1 MKPGTSLQRVL
12 EPETLDHLAPDD
24 PVAQRSRRDLRRV
37 NAFMGAR
44 GILERALAKAL
55 AASGEAVGGVGRR
68 LRILELG
75 CGDGKLML
83 DVARHRGVRW
93 PEVELDLLDRQPIVE
108 PETIA
113 AYAAA
118 GWQARPRIADVLD
131 WAFCRVTKSKM
142 TELRLASK
150 QLAWAAENDSAEHW
164 DVVVANLFLHH
175 FDAEGL
181 RRLLAGCARRADAVA
196 ACEPRRSRF
205 ALGASHLI
213 FFLGANAVTRRDGV
227 LSVRAG
233 FVGREISDAWQAGPP
248 PGDAAPVDAPSAW
261 RLDEYDDGL
270 FTHCFCA
277 TLVGGRDR

>member
-1 MKPGTSLQRVL
+1 MGGLPRVL

-44 GILERALAKAL
+44 GILERALSRVAAGAGAK
-55 AASGEAVGGVGRR
+55 R
-68 LRILELG
+68 LRIIELG
-75 CGDGKLML
+75 CGDGRLML
-83 DVARHRGVRW
+83 EIAKHRGDRW
-93 PEVELDLLDRQPIVE
+93 PGVSLDLLDRQPIVDA
-108 PETIA
+108 ETIA
-113 AYAAA
+113 AYDAA
-118 GWQARPRIADVLD
+118 GWRARPVVADVLD
-131 WAFCRVTKSKM
+131 WAAQRDAG
-142 TELRLASK
+142 ER
-150 QLAWAAENDSAEHW
+150 W

-175 FDAEGL
+175 FDGDAL
-181 RRLLAGCARRADAVA
+181 RRVLAGGAARADALV

-205 ALGASHLI
+205 ALAASHLI

-233 FVGREISDAWQAGPP
+233 FIGRELRAAW
-248 PGDAAPVDAPSAW
+248 PGEQGGW

-277 TLVGGRDR
+277 ARIGNAS

>member
-1 MKPGTSLQRVL
+1 MLPRVL

-55 AASGEAVGGVGRR
+55 ATTAETAARAGRR
-68 LRILELG
+68 LRVIELG

-83 DVARHRGVRW
+83 DVAKHRGTRW
-93 PEVELDLLDRQPIVE
+93 PDVDLDLLDRQPIVE

-118 GWQARPRIADVLD
+118 GWKARPRVADVLD
-131 WAFCRVTKSKM
+131 WADERDAG
-142 TELRLASK
+142 ER
-150 QLAWAAENDSAEHW
+150 W

-175 FDAEGL
+175 FDGEGL
-181 RRLLAGCARRADAVA
+181 RRLLSGCARRADALA

-233 FVGREISDAWQAGPP
+233 FVGRELSDAWQAGPP
-248 PGDAAPVDAPSAW
+248 PGVTDATAAERPSAW
-261 RLDEYDDGL
+261 SLDEYDDGL